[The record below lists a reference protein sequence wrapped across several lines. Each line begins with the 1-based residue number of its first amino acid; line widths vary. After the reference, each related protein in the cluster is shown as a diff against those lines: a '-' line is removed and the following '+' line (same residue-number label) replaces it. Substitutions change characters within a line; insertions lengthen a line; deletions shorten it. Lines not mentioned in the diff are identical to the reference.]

1 MMKLKRIITNLIFVA
16 SLCCLMGCNK
26 SRNGLSMVKIPGTKS
41 RNGLSMVKIPGT
53 NFEMLQTEVTQELY
67 ESIMGE
73 NPSEFIG
80 KNYPVEYVSWYDAI
94 YFCNKLSV
102 AKGYEPVYSVNGNTN
117 IKAWNYIPHQE
128 RNIRGRIIQ
137 NTSANGYRLPTEEE
151 WQYAA
156 KGGQDYTY
164 AGSNE
169 IDEVAWYEEN
179 SNDKTHPVAQKKE
192 NGYGLY
198 DMSGNVCEW
207 CWDSY
212 YDSERGFCGGSW
224 NDYDNCEVSSGSSGY
239 YAYFQSYIIGFRIV
253 RSVK

>member
-26 SRNGLSMVKIPGTKS
+26 SRNGLSMVKIPETKS

-80 KNYPVEYVSWYDAI
+80 KNYPVENVSWYDAI
-94 YFCNKLSV
+94 YFCNKLSI
-102 AKGYEPVYSVNGNTN
+102 AKGYEPVYYVNANTN
-117 IKAWNYIPHQE
+117 IKAWNYIPHQM
-128 RNIRGRIIQ
+128 RGISGRIIQ
-137 NTSANGYRLPTEEE
+137 NTSANGYRLPTVEE

-156 KGGQDYTY
+156 KGGEDYTY

-169 IDEVAWYEEN
+169 IDEVAWYYEN
-179 SNDKTHPVAQKKE
+179 SNGSTHPIAQKKA

-198 DMSGNVCEW
+198 DMSGNVWEW
-207 CWDSY
+207 CWDSINVSRY
-212 YDSERGFCGGSW
+212 FYGGSCG
-224 NDYDNCEVSSGSSGY
+224 NLGSSCEVSSSNCS
-239 YAYFQSYIIGFRIV
+239 YANLWSYLLGFRIV

>member
-16 SLCCLMGCNK
+16 SLCCLMGCN
-26 SRNGLSMVKIPGTKS
+26 KS

-80 KNYPVEYVSWYDAI
+80 KNYPVECVSWYDAI
-94 YFCNKLSV
+94 YFCNKLSI
-102 AKGYEPVYSVNGNTN
+102 AKGYEPVYYVNANTN
-117 IKAWNYIPHQE
+117 IKAWNYIPHQ
-128 RNIRGRIIQ
+128 RRGISGRIIQ
-137 NTSANGYRLPTEEE
+137 NTSANGYRLPTVEE

-156 KGGQDYTY
+156 KGGEDYTY

-169 IDEVAWYEEN
+169 IDEVAWYHEN
-179 SNDKTHPVAQKKE
+179 SNGSTHPIAQKKA

-198 DMSGNVCEW
+198 DMSGNVFEM
-207 CWDSY
+207 CWDSRY
-212 YDSERGFCGGSW
+212 IYIFSNSYIRYSCGGSW
-224 NDYDNCEVSSGSSGY
+224 IFYGGFCKVSNSYDCHTDRRSGGV
-239 YAYFQSYIIGFRIV
+239 GFRIV
-253 RSVK
+253 RSAK